1 MRTKISFIFVCE
13 SSICTSSR
21 AISTGATSPVKL
33 LIAPRL
39 SGAARP
45 EITAATQKSSNPVSM
60 PLRRYE
66 NFLLQRPNTIQAT
79 KENINAVDTNM
90 LNEDI
95 STARHIGKPYMLSVI
110 LDGTA
115 ADCTV
120 GPSVN
125 VVRSTITQMH
135 KTRSMY
141 SRHTNALL
149 LDSTELIVGFI
160 IM

>member
-1 MRTKISFIFVCE
+1 MRTNMSFILVCE
-13 SSICTSSR
+13 SSICTNSI

-45 EITAATQKSSNPVSM
+45 EITAATQKRSKPVSI

-66 NFLLQRPNTIQAT
+66 NFLLQRLNTTQAA

-95 STARHIGKPYMLSVI
+95 STALHIGKPYMLLVIMDGSV
-110 LDGTA
+110 A
-115 ADCTV
+115 VCTV
-120 GPSVN
+120 GPSAN
-125 VVRSTITQMH
+125 VVRSTITQTH

-149 LDSTELIVGFI
+149 LDSVELIVGFI

>member
-13 SSICTSSR
+13 SNICISSI

-45 EITAATQKSSNPVSM
+45 EITAATQKSNKPVSI
-60 PLRRYE
+60 PLRRNE
-66 NFLLQRPNTIQAT
+66 NLLPQRLNTIQAT

-95 STARHIGKPYMLSVI
+95 STALHIGKPYMLSVI
-110 LDGTA
+110 LDGNA
-115 ADCTV
+115 AVCTV

-125 VVRSTITQMH
+125 VVRSTITQTH

-149 LDSTELIVGFI
+149 LDSVELIVGFV

>member
-1 MRTKISFIFVCE
+1 MSFIFVCE
-13 SSICTSSR
+13 SSICTNSI
-21 AISTGATSPVKL
+21 AISIGATSPVKL

-39 SGAARP
+39 SGAVRL
-45 EITAATQKSSNPVSM
+45 EITAATQKSSKPVSI
-60 PLRRYE
+60 PLMRYE
-66 NFLLQRPNTIQAT
+66 NFLPQRLNTIQAA
-79 KENINAVDTNM
+79 KDNINAVDTNI

-95 STARHIGKPYMLSVI
+95 STALHMGKPYMLSVI
-110 LDGTA
+110 LDGSA
-115 ADCTV
+115 VACTV

-125 VVRSTITQMH
+125 VVRSTITQTH

-149 LDSTELIVGFI
+149 LDSDELIVGFI